1 MINWTT
7 VYKEL
12 GGMKINVS
20 RKVQRSAIRYEIQ
33 IATDKRFKKNL
44 VKKLFLKDDDNLTI
58 KYKKSGNANVRV
70 RAYDKYGYV
79 GAWSDVQPVEIR

>member
-1 MINWTT
+1 
-7 VYKEL
+7 
-12 GGMKINVS
+12 MKINVS

-58 KYKKSGNANVRV
+58 KYKKSGNAYV

-79 GAWSDVQPVEIR
+79 GGAMYSL